1 MARCRG
7 YGRLRIILFSGKG
20 GVGKTTLAAAT
31 GVRAAALGHKA
42 LVMSTDAAHSLG
54 DSLAMP
60 IGSEPTRVSENLDAM
75 EIDVHHE
82 LERDFGP
89 IRAFLVSFFKG
100 QGLDE
105 VVADEL
111 AVLPGMEELFSLL
124 RVSELAESCRYDL
137 LLVDCAPTGET
148 LRMLA
153 APDVLRFYFRKIF
166 PVQRL
171 LARTVRPV
179 APFLTS
185 LPVPE
190 DDVFAACHRLYQRIE
205 RLDPLLRDFRTTS
218 IRIVLSLEKMVIAES
233 ERLFTYLGLYGYSV
247 DAVIANRVLP
257 TSLTGAYFERWSKA
271 QAGHMKRVREG
282 FGSLPMLEAPLC
294 EEEVMGVRSLG
305 ELSRRVYGDRD
316 PISVFH
322 QGRPP
327 KIDKRGDGYV
337 FSFDLPFVS
346 SDRVSAYAS
355 GDDLAVTVDN
365 WRRNIVLPRSLAGR
379 EVKEARL
386 RSGRLSV
393 VFGGR

>member
-1 MARCRG
+1 M
-7 YGRLRIILFSGKG
+7 RIILFSGKG
-20 GVGKTTLAAAT
+20 GVGKTTLAASTA
-31 GVRAAALGHKA
+31 VRCAMKGHRT

-54 DSLAMP
+54 DSLAMS
-60 IGSEPTRVSENLDAM
+60 IGPDPTRVTDKLDAM

-82 LERDFGP
+82 LEREFGP
-89 IRAFLVSFFKG
+89 IRNFLTRFFKG

-105 VVADEL
+105 VVADEM

-124 RVSELAESCRYDL
+124 RVAELAQSGKYDVL
-137 LLVDCAPTGET
+137 VVDCAPTGET

-179 APFLTS
+179 APFVTS
-185 LPVPE
+185 VPVPD
-190 DDVFAACHRLYQRIE
+190 DDVFVAIKRLYERIE
-205 RLDPLLRDFRTTS
+205 RLDPLLRDPKVTS

-233 ERLFTYLGLYGYSV
+233 ERLFTYLGLYGYSL

-257 TSLTGAYFERWSKA
+257 ESMKGVYFERLGRA

-282 FGSLPMLEAPLC
+282 FASIPLF
-294 EEEVMGVRSLG
+294 ESPLRDEEVMGVPLLAA
-305 ELSRRVYGDRD
+305 LSVEVYGDRD
-316 PISVFH
+316 PAAVFH
-322 QGRPP
+322 ASRPP
-327 KIDKRGDGYV
+327 KVEKRGDGYV
-337 FSFDLPFVS
+337 FSFDLPFAS
-346 SDRVSAYAS
+346 SERLAAYAV
-355 GDDLAVTVDN
+355 GDELSITIDN
-365 WRRNIVLPRSLAGR
+365 WRRNIVLPRSLTGR

-386 RSGRLSV
+386 KAGRLSV

>member
-1 MARCRG
+1 M
-7 YGRLRIILFSGKG
+7 RIILFSGKG

-31 GVRAAALGHKA
+31 GVRAASLGHRS

-54 DSLAMP
+54 DSLALP
-60 IGSEPTRVSENLDAM
+60 IGPEPTRVMDNLDAM
-75 EIDVHHE
+75 EIDAHHE
-82 LERDFGP
+82 LEREFGP
-89 IRAFLVSFFKG
+89 IKNFLARFFKG

-105 VVADEL
+105 VVADEM

-124 RVSELAESCRYDL
+124 RVAELAQSQKYDL

-190 DDVFAACHRLYQRIE
+190 DDVFAAVKRLYERIE
-205 RLDPLLRDFRTTS
+205 RLDPWLRDPKVTS

-257 TSLTGAYFERWSKA
+257 ESLKGAYFERWGRT
-271 QAGHMKRVREG
+271 QARHMKRVREG
-282 FGSLPMLEAPLC
+282 FSSMPILESPLC
-294 EEEVMGVRSLG
+294 GEEVMGTSLLRT
-305 ELSRRVYGDRD
+305 LSEEVYGERD
-316 PISVFH
+316 PLSVFH
-322 QGRPP
+322 TGRPP
-327 KIDKRGDGYV
+327 KVEKRGDGYV
-337 FSFDLPFVS
+337 FSFDLPFAS
-346 SDRVSAYAS
+346 SDRVTAYAA
-355 GDDLAVTVDN
+355 GDELSVTIDN
-365 WRRNIVLPRSLAGR
+365 WRRNIVLPRSLSGR

>member
-1 MARCRG
+1 M
-7 YGRLRIILFSGKG
+7 RIILFSGKG

-31 GVRAAALGHKA
+31 AVRSAALGHRT

-54 DSLAMP
+54 DSLALP
-60 IGSEPTRVSENLDAM
+60 IGPEPTRVAENLDAL
-75 EIDVHHE
+75 ELDVHHE
-82 LERDFGP
+82 LDREFGP
-89 IRAFLVSFFKG
+89 IRNFLIRFFKG

-105 VVADEL
+105 IVADEM

-124 RVSELAESCRYDL
+124 RVAELARSHRYDL

-166 PVQRL
+166 PVQRVVV
-171 LARTVRPV
+171 RTVRPV
-179 APFLTS
+179 APLVTS
-185 LPVPE
+185 LPLPE
-190 DDVFAACHRLYQRIE
+190 DDVFVAMKRLYERIE
-205 RLDPLLRDFRTTS
+205 RLDPLLRDPKTTS
-218 IRIVLSLEKMVIAES
+218 IRVVLSLEKMVIAES

-247 DAVIANRVLP
+247 DAIIANRVLP
-257 TSLTGAYFERWSKA
+257 EALTGPYFERWARA
-271 QAGHMKRVREG
+271 QSRHMKRVRQG
-282 FGSLPMLEAPLC
+282 FASMPILEAPLRD
-294 EEEVMGVRSLG
+294 EEIMGTPLLG
-305 ELSRRVYGDRD
+305 EFSEQVYAARD

-322 QGRPP
+322 SCRPP
-327 KIDKRGDGYV
+327 KVERRGEGYV
-337 FSFDLPFVS
+337 YSFDLPFAS
-346 SDRVSAYAS
+346 SDRLTAYTA
-355 GDDLAVTVDN
+355 GDELSVTIDN

>member
-1 MARCRG
+1 M
-7 YGRLRIILFSGKG
+7 RIILFSGKG

-31 GVRAAALGHKA
+31 AVRAAALGHRA

-54 DSLAMP
+54 DSLALS
-60 IGSEPTRVSENLDAM
+60 IGPEPTRVTGNLDAM

-82 LERDFGP
+82 LEREFGP
-89 IRAFLVSFFKG
+89 IRNFLTRFFKG

-105 VVADEL
+105 VVADEM

-124 RVSELAESCRYDL
+124 RVADLARSRQYDL

-166 PVQRL
+166 PIQRV

-179 APFLTS
+179 APLVTS

-190 DDVFAACHRLYQRIE
+190 DDVFGAMQRLYERIE
-205 RLDPLLRDFRTTS
+205 RLDPLLRDPKVTS

-257 TSLTGAYFERWSKA
+257 DDLRGPYFERWGRA

-282 FGSLPMLEAPLC
+282 FSSMPILEAPLRD
-294 EEEVMGVRSLG
+294 EEVMGTRLLG
-305 ELSRRVYGDRD
+305 ALSEEVYGERD
-316 PISVFH
+316 PLSVFH
-322 QGRPP
+322 TSRPP
-327 KIDKRGDGYV
+327 KVEKRGDGYV
-337 FSFDLPFVS
+337 FSFDLPFAS
-346 SDRVSAYAS
+346 SDRVTAYAA
-355 GDDLAVTVDN
+355 GDELSVTIDN

>member
-1 MARCRG
+1 M
-7 YGRLRIILFSGKG
+7 RIILFSGKG

-31 GVRAAALGHKA
+31 AVRAAALGHRA

-54 DSLAMP
+54 DSLALP
-60 IGSEPTRVSENLDAM
+60 IGPEPTRVSENLDAM
-75 EIDVHHE
+75 EIDAHHE
-82 LERDFGP
+82 LEREFGP
-89 IRAFLVSFFKG
+89 IKNFLTRFFKG

-105 VVADEL
+105 VVADEM

-124 RVSELAESCRYDL
+124 RVAELAQSRKYDV

-179 APFLTS
+179 APLITS
-185 LPVPE
+185 LPLPE
-190 DDVFAACHRLYQRIE
+190 DDVFVAIKRLYERIE
-205 RLDPLLRDFRTTS
+205 RLDPLLRDPLVTS

-247 DAVIANRVLP
+247 DAIIANRVLP
-257 TSLTGAYFERWSKA
+257 ATLKGVYFERWARA
-271 QAGHMKRVREG
+271 QVGHMKRVREG
-282 FGSLPMLEAPLC
+282 FSSMPILESPLQD
-294 EEEVMGVRSLG
+294 EEVMGARLLKTLAD
-305 ELSRRVYGDRD
+305 EVYGERD
-316 PISVFH
+316 PLAVFH
-322 QGRPP
+322 TCRPP
-327 KIDKRGDGYV
+327 KVDKRGDLYV
-337 FSFDLPFVS
+337 YSFDLPFAT
-346 SDRVSAYAS
+346 SDRIVAYAT
-355 GDDLAVTVDN
+355 GDELSVTIDN

-379 EVKEARL
+379 EVKQARL

>member
-1 MARCRG
+1 M
-7 YGRLRIILFSGKG
+7 RIILFSGKG

-31 GVRAAALGHKA
+31 AVRAASLGHRA

-54 DSLAMP
+54 DSLALS
-60 IGSEPTRVSENLDAM
+60 IGPEPTRVTGNLDAM

-82 LERDFGP
+82 LEREFGP
-89 IRAFLVSFFKG
+89 IRNFLTRFFKG

-105 VVADEL
+105 VVADEM

-124 RVSELAESCRYDL
+124 RVADLARSRHYDL

-166 PVQRL
+166 PIQRV

-179 APFLTS
+179 APLVTS

-190 DDVFAACHRLYQRIE
+190 DDVFGAMQRLYERIE
-205 RLDPLLRDFRTTS
+205 RLDPLLRDPKVTS

-257 TSLTGAYFERWSKA
+257 DDLRGPYFERWGRA

-282 FGSLPMLEAPLC
+282 FSSMPILEAPLRD
-294 EEEVMGVRSLG
+294 EEVMGTRLLG
-305 ELSRRVYGDRD
+305 ALSEEVYGERD
-316 PISVFH
+316 PLSVFH
-322 QGRPP
+322 TSRPP
-327 KIDKRGDGYV
+327 KVEKRGDGYV
-337 FSFDLPFVS
+337 FSFDLPFAS
-346 SDRVSAYAS
+346 SDRVTAYAA
-355 GDDLAVTVDN
+355 GDELSVTIDN

>member
-1 MARCRG
+1 M
-7 YGRLRIILFSGKG
+7 RIVLFSGKG

-31 GVRAAALGHKA
+31 AVRAASLGHRS

-54 DSLAMP
+54 DSLAQALGP
-60 IGSEPTRVSENLDAM
+60 EPTRVAENLDAM

-82 LERDFGP
+82 LDREFGP
-89 IRAFLVSFFKG
+89 IRNFLARFFKG

-105 VVADEL
+105 VVADEM
-111 AVLPGMEELFSLL
+111 AILPGMEELFSLL
-124 RVSELAESCRYDL
+124 RVAELAQSRKYDL

-179 APFLTS
+179 APLVTS
-185 LPVPE
+185 IPVPE
-190 DDVFAACHRLYQRIE
+190 DDVFVAIKRLYERIE
-205 RLDPLLRDFRTTS
+205 RLDPLLRDPKVTS

-257 TSLTGAYFERWSKA
+257 ETLKGAYFERWGRA
-271 QAGHMKRVREG
+271 QAGHMKRVKEG
-282 FGSLPMLEAPLC
+282 FSSMPILESPLRD
-294 EEEVMGVRSLG
+294 EEVMGTRLLGSLAD
-305 ELSRRVYGDRD
+305 EVYGRRD
-316 PISVFH
+316 PLSVFH
-322 QGRPP
+322 TTRPP
-327 KIDKRGDGYV
+327 KVEKRGEGYA
-337 FSFDLPFVS
+337 FSFDLPFAS
-346 SDRVSAYAS
+346 ADRLNAYAV
-355 GDDLAVTVDN
+355 GDELSVTIDN

-386 RSGRLSV
+386 RSGRLTV
-393 VFGGR
+393 FFGGR

>member
-1 MARCRG
+1 M
-7 YGRLRIILFSGKG
+7 RIILFSGKG

-31 GVRAAALGHKA
+31 GVRAASLGHRT

-54 DSLAMP
+54 DSLAQA
-60 IGSEPTRVSENLDAM
+60 IGPEPTSVVPNLDAM

-82 LERDFGP
+82 LEREFGP
-89 IRAFLVSFFKG
+89 IRSFLTRFFQG

-105 VVADEL
+105 IVADEL

-124 RVSELAESCRYDL
+124 RVAELAQSRKYDL

-171 LARTVRPV
+171 LARTVRPL
-179 APFLTS
+179 APFVTS

-190 DDVFAACHRLYQRIE
+190 DDVFVAVKRLYERIE
-205 RLDPLLRDFRTTS
+205 RLDPLLRDPKVTS

-257 TSLTGAYFERWSKA
+257 ESLKGAYFERWGRA
-271 QAGHMKRVREG
+271 QAGHMGRVREG
-282 FGSLPMLEAPLC
+282 FSSMPVLESPLRD
-294 EEEVMGVRSLG
+294 EEVMGPRL
-305 ELSRRVYGDRD
+305 LKTLADAVYRERD
-316 PISVFH
+316 PRSVFH
-322 QGRPP
+322 TSRPP
-327 KIDKRGDGYV
+327 RVERRGAGYV
-337 FSFDLPFVS
+337 FSFDLPFAS
-346 SDRVSAYAS
+346 SDRLAAYAV
-355 GDDLAVTVDN
+355 GDELSVTIDN
-365 WRRNIVLPRSLAGR
+365 WRRNIILPRSLAGR

>member
-1 MARCRG
+1 M
-7 YGRLRIILFSGKG
+7 RIILFSGKG

-31 GVRAAALGHKA
+31 GVRAASLGHRS

-54 DSLAMP
+54 DSLALR
-60 IGSEPTRVSENLDAM
+60 IGPEPTRVNERLDAM

-82 LERDFGP
+82 LDREFGP
-89 IRAFLVSFFKG
+89 IRNFLTRFFRG
-100 QGLDE
+100 QGLE
-105 VVADEL
+105 EAVADEM
-111 AVLPGMEELFSLL
+111 AILPGMEELFSLL
-124 RVSELAESCRYDL
+124 RVAELAQSRRYDL

-179 APFLTS
+179 APLVTS
-185 LPVPE
+185 IPVPD
-190 DDVFAACHRLYQRIE
+190 DDVFVAVKRLYERIE
-205 RLDPLLRDFRTTS
+205 RLDPLLRDPQVTS

-257 TSLTGAYFERWSKA
+257 ETLKGPYFERLGRA
-271 QAGHMKRVREG
+271 QAAHMKRVSEG
-282 FGSLPMLEAPLC
+282 FSSLPILKSPLRD
-294 EEEVMGVRSLG
+294 EEVMGVPLL
-305 ELSRRVYGDRD
+305 EALSSEVYGARD

-322 QGRPP
+322 SSRPP
-327 KIDKRGDGYV
+327 KVEKRGEGYA
-337 FSFDLPFVS
+337 FSFDLPFAS
-346 SDRVSAYAS
+346 ADRLTAYAT
-355 GDDLAVTVDN
+355 GDELSVTVDN
-365 WRRNIVLPRSLAGR
+365 WRRNIVLPRTLAGR

-386 RSGRLSV
+386 RSGRLTV
-393 VFGGR
+393 LFGGR

>member
-1 MARCRG
+1 M
-7 YGRLRIILFSGKG
+7 RIVLFSGKG

-31 GVRAAALGHKA
+31 AVRAASLGHRS

-54 DSLAMP
+54 DSLAQA
-60 IGSEPTRVSENLDAM
+60 IGPEPTRVAENLDAM

-82 LERDFGP
+82 LDREFGP
-89 IRAFLVSFFKG
+89 IRNFLARFFKG

-105 VVADEL
+105 VVADEM
-111 AVLPGMEELFSLL
+111 AILPGMEELFSLL
-124 RVSELAESCRYDL
+124 RVAELAQSRKYDL

-179 APFLTS
+179 APLVTS
-185 LPVPE
+185 IPVPE
-190 DDVFAACHRLYQRIE
+190 DDVFVAIKRLYERIE
-205 RLDPLLRDFRTTS
+205 RLDPLLRDPKVTS

-257 TSLTGAYFERWSKA
+257 ETLKGAYFERWGRA
-271 QAGHMKRVREG
+271 QAGHMKRVKEG
-282 FGSLPMLEAPLC
+282 FSSMPILESPLRD
-294 EEEVMGVRSLG
+294 EEVMGTRLLGSLAD
-305 ELSRRVYGDRD
+305 EVYGRRD
-316 PISVFH
+316 PLSVFH
-322 QGRPP
+322 TTRPP
-327 KIDKRGDGYV
+327 KVEKRGEGYA
-337 FSFDLPFVS
+337 FSFDLPFAS
-346 SDRVSAYAS
+346 ADRLNAYAV
-355 GDDLAVTVDN
+355 GDELSVTIDN

-386 RSGRLSV
+386 RSGRLTV
-393 VFGGR
+393 FFGGR

>member
-1 MARCRG
+1 M
-7 YGRLRIILFSGKG
+7 RIILFSGKG

-31 GVRAAALGHKA
+31 AVRAAALGHRS

-54 DSLAMP
+54 DSLALS
-60 IGSEPTRVSENLDAM
+60 IGPEPTRVAENLDAM
-75 EIDVHHE
+75 EIDAHHE
-82 LERDFGP
+82 LDREFGP
-89 IRAFLVSFFKG
+89 IRSFLTRFFKG

-105 VVADEL
+105 VVADEM

-124 RVSELAESCRYDL
+124 RVAELAQSARYDL

-179 APFLTS
+179 APLVTS
-185 LPVPE
+185 IPLPE
-190 DDVFAACHRLYQRIE
+190 DEVFAAVKRLYERIE
-205 RLDPLLRDFRTTS
+205 RLDPLLRDPKVTS
-218 IRIVLSLEKMVIAES
+218 IRIVLSPEKMVIAES

-247 DAVIANRVLP
+247 DAVIANRILP
-257 TSLTGAYFERWSKA
+257 ATLRGAYFERWGRA
-271 QAGHMKRVREG
+271 QAAHLKRVREG
-282 FGSLPMLEAPLC
+282 FSSMPILEAPLRD
-294 EEEVMGVRSLG
+294 EEVMGIGLLESL
-305 ELSRRVYGDRD
+305 SAQVYGARD
-316 PISVFH
+316 PLAVFH
-322 QGRPP
+322 TGRPP
-327 KIDKRGDGYV
+327 KVEKRGDHYV
-337 FSFDLPFVS
+337 FSLDLPFAS
-346 SDRVSAYAS
+346 TDRITAYAS
-355 GDDLAVTVDN
+355 GDELSVTIDN
-365 WRRNIVLPRSLAGR
+365 WRRNIVLPRSLTGR

>member
-1 MARCRG
+1 M
-7 YGRLRIILFSGKG
+7 RIILFSGKG

-31 GVRAAALGHKA
+31 GVRTASLGHRT

-54 DSLAMP
+54 DSLALP
-60 IGSEPTRVSENLDAM
+60 IGPEPTPVRENLDAM
-75 EIDVHHE
+75 EIDAHHE
-82 LERDFGP
+82 LEREFGP
-89 IRAFLVSFFKG
+89 IRNFLARFFKG

-105 VVADEL
+105 VVAEEM

-124 RVSELAESCRYDL
+124 RVAELARSRQYDL

-166 PVQRL
+166 PIQRI

-179 APFLTS
+179 APLVTS

-190 DDVFAACHRLYQRIE
+190 DDVFVAIKRLYERIE
-205 RLDPLLRDFRTTS
+205 RLDPLLRDPQVTS

-257 TSLTGAYFERWSKA
+257 ESLKGAYFERWGRA
-271 QAGHMKRVREG
+271 QPVHMKRVREG
-282 FGSLPMLEAPLC
+282 FSSMPILESPLRD
-294 EEEVMGVRSLG
+294 EEVMGAPLLG
-305 ELSRRVYGDRD
+305 ALAASVYGSRD
-316 PISVFH
+316 PLSVFH
-322 QGRPP
+322 TSRPP
-327 KIDKRGDGYV
+327 RVEKRGSGYL
-337 FSFDLPFVS
+337 FSFDLPFAS
-346 SDRVSAYAS
+346 SDRLAAYAA
-355 GDDLAVTVDN
+355 GDELTVTIDN

-386 RSGRLSV
+386 RGGRLSV